1 MKQKIKKKQNSM
13 WFGEPHLFLERGS
26 PTGLRDKVTMGDR
39 VEYLNLT
46 KNIR

>member
-26 PTGLRDKVTMGDR
+26 PTGLNASGQQSY
-39 VEYLNLT
+39 EQ
-46 KNIR
+46 